1 MDYIREM
8 LNASGRIMD
17 TVNDA
22 INRNDYR
29 NLAKNIADQM
39 SQYSRTTSSGK
50 YYGQSGS
57 YSSGKSGNYSGTRT
71 YSSGS
76 KTYHSGGQSGYRG
89 GFWPQDID
97 LGTRGN
103 KKRPSQAN
111 TSSNNEQRRTAYQ
124 GRTYSSNQANKAR
137 QNQNASSNAGKFTG
151 AGTGTGYNAGQAYDA
166 RREQRNANWN
176 YSASQQGTT
185 SGQGTRPQGGQ
196 TSQTGQSGT
205 YQQNRQ
211 TAITPFNQYKKKGA
225 WTGGFL
231 KQLFGGMGLVLT
243 TPAAIS
249 LAISAVATGG
259 ATAVGAALMG
269 AGAAGVSA
277 YVLGKGGKEKKLANT
292 FERYSKVVGAK
303 EYASIEE
310 LAEMMAEDPEVV
322 EKNLDEMISAGM
334 LPQAKYDAG
343 KTTVMFTKNAYDQYL
358 LAEGARKEREKEE
371 AELDAKMGSK
381 EARKVITEGEAFVV
395 KIKTANDL
403 IPGQEMTDKL
413 NQMERIVSKI
423 FAQVR
428 KDPNSAD
435 DLRKFM
441 NYYLPTTE
449 KLLNAYIELDKQP
462 EVGENIKNTK
472 REIEE
477 SVDTINNA
485 FENLLDSLFQDVAWD
500 ISSDISVMKTMMEQ
514 DGLTRTK
521 NDLGK
526 AKAETEAPEFD
537 FSEEPQEEVPE
548 GPAEEVTE
556 EVSEE

>member
-8 LNASGRIMD
+8 LKASERIVD

-29 NLAKNIADQM
+29 NLGKNIADQM
-39 SQYSRTTSSGK
+39 SQYSKNFSSG
-50 YYGQSGS
+50 
-57 YSSGKSGNYSGTRT
+57 SSKTN

-76 KTYHSGGQSGYRG
+76 YNSGARTYNSGGKNYHSGGQSGYRG

-103 KKRPSQAN
+103 KKGAPHNN
-111 TSSNNEQRRTAYQ
+111 TYSNQEHRKTAYQ
-124 GRTYSSNQANKAR
+124 GEAYSSNQANRAS
-137 QNQNASSNAGKFTG
+137 QNKNASSNAGKFNGAKTG
-151 AGTGTGYNAGQAYDA
+151 AGYNAGQAYDA
-166 RREQRNANWN
+166 RRQQKNATWN
-176 YSASQQGTT
+176 YSSPQQGHDV
-185 SGQGTRPQGGQ
+185 GQATK
-196 TSQTGQSGT
+196 T
-205 YQQNRQ
+205 
-211 TAITPFNQYKKKGA
+211 TAITPFNQYKKKGM

-231 KQLFGGMGLVLT
+231 KQLFGGMGLVVS

-259 ATAVGAALMG
+259 ATAVGAAIMG
-269 AGAAGVSA
+269 AGFAGVSA
-277 YVLGKGGKEKKLANT
+277 YAIGKGGREKKLANT
-292 FERYSKVVGAK
+292 FERYSKLVGSK
-303 EYASIEE
+303 EYTSLEE
-310 LAEMMAEDPEVV
+310 LATMTAEEPEVV
-322 EKNLDEMISAGM
+322 EKNLDDMISAGM

-343 KTTVMFTKNAYDQYL
+343 KTTIMFTKNAYDQYL

-371 AELDAKMGSK
+371 AELDARMGSK
-381 EARKVITEGEAFVV
+381 EARKVISEGEAFVV
-395 KIKTANDL
+395 KIKKANDL
-403 IPGQEMTDKL
+403 IPGKEMTDKL

-428 KDPNSAD
+428 KDPESAG

-462 EVGENIKNTK
+462 EVGENITNTK

-514 DGLTRTK
+514 DGLTK
-521 NDLGK
+521 NK
-526 AKAETEAPEFD
+526 NEM
-537 FSEEPQEEVPE
+537 
-548 GPAEEVTE
+548 
-556 EVSEE
+556 